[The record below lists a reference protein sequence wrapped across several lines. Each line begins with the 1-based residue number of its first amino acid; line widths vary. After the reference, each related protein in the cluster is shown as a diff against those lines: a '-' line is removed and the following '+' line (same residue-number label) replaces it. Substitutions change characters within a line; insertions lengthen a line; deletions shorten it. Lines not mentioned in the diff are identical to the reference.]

1 MKVTAVSLL
10 VLASYVFAAYLDGP
24 AKDVHVVAS
33 HKGYH
38 LR

>member
-1 MKVTAVSLL
+1 MKVAAVSLL
-10 VLASYVFAAYLDGP
+10 VLASYVFAAYLDES